1 MRKLLPALF
10 AVALLAVPAASRAQ
24 VSLGL
29 RLGYSPA
36 LGEAAKDSD
45 MSDGLKSQIPI
56 QLDATYQ
63 LTPSFSLGG
72 YASYGFGQTGGVFD
86 EVCDIADCSARVVRA
101 GVQGIYSFAPM
112 GQLRPFAGVG
122 AGYEWGSLTAE
133 AGNEEVTVSFRGFEL
148 LNLTAGA
155 DYVVNPQFAIG
166 PYVGFSVAQYSNTSV
181 DDGTMEVSGEIDE
194 KAMHEW
200 LQFGIRGRFDL

>member
-10 AVALLAVPAASRAQ
+10 ALTLLAVPAASRAQ

-29 RLGYSPA
+29 RLGYGPA
-36 LGEAAKDSD
+36 LGDAAKDSK
-45 MSDGLKSQIPI
+45 MSDGVKSQIPI
-56 QLDATYQ
+56 QLDATYA
-63 LTPSFSLGG
+63 LTPSFALGG

-86 EVCDIADCSARVVRA
+86 DICDQADCSTRVVRL
-101 GVQGIYSFAPM
+101 GVQGVYSFAPV
-112 GQLRPFAGVG
+112 GQLRPFAAVG

-133 AGNEEVTVSFRGFEL
+133 AGGQEASVSFRGFEL
-148 LNLTAGA
+148 LNVTGGA
-155 DYVVNPQFAIG
+155 DYQLSPQLAVG
-166 PYVGFSVAQYSNTSV
+166 PYIGLSLGRYSNTST
-181 DDGTMEVSGEIDE
+181 DYGSGSVSGEIDE

>member
-10 AVALLAVPAASRAQ
+10 ALALLAGPAAGNAQ

-29 RLGYSPA
+29 RLGYGPA
-36 LGEAAKDSD
+36 LGDAAKDSK
-45 MSDGLKSQIPI
+45 MSDGVKSQIPL

-86 EVCDIADCSARVVRA
+86 DICDQADCSTRIVRL
-101 GVQGIYSFAPM
+101 GVQGIYSFNQI

-133 AGNEEVTVSFRGFEL
+133 AGGQEASISFSGFEL
-148 LNLTAGA
+148 LNVTAGA
-155 DYVVNPQFAIG
+155 DYVLGPQFAIG
-166 PYVGFSVAQYSNTSV
+166 PYVGLSVGRYSNTSV
-181 DDGTMEVSGEIDE
+181 DDGSVTIEGEIDQ

>member
-1 MRKLLPALF
+1 MRRSLGVVVAAALALPAQ
-10 AVALLAVPAASRAQ
+10 AGAQ

-29 RLGYSPA
+29 RLGW
-36 LGEAAKDSD
+36 AAAMGDAEKGGKL
-45 MSDGLKSQIPI
+45 SDGVKSQIPI

-72 YASYGFGQTGGVFD
+72 YASYGFGQLGGEFD
-86 EVCDIADCSARVVRA
+86 QLCDAADCSARVVRL

-133 AGNEEVTVSFRGFEL
+133 AGGQEASVSYRGFEL

-155 DYVVNPQFAIG
+155 DYLVSPQLAIG
-166 PYVGFSVAQYSNTSV
+166 PYVGFSVGRYSDTSV
-181 DDGTMEVSGEIDE
+181 DTGTMEISSEIDQ

>member
-10 AVALLAVPAASRAQ
+10 ALALLAVPAASHAQ

-29 RLGYSPA
+29 RLGYGPA
-36 LGEAAKDSD
+36 LGDAAKDSK
-45 MSDGLKSQIPI
+45 MSDGVKSQIPI
-56 QLDATYQ
+56 QLDATYR

-72 YASYGFGQTGGVFD
+72 YASYGFGQIGKEFSD
-86 EVCDIADCSARVVRA
+86 ICDIADCSARVVRL
-101 GVQGIYSFAPM
+101 GVQGIYSFDPM

-122 AGYEWGSLTAE
+122 AGYEWGSLSAE
-133 AGNEEVTVSFRGFEL
+133 AGGQEATVSFRGFEL

-155 DYVVNPQFAIG
+155 DYVVSPQFAIG
-166 PYVGFSVAQYSNTSV
+166 PYVGFSVGRYSNASV
-181 DDGTMEVSGEIDE
+181 DDGTGEVSGEIDE